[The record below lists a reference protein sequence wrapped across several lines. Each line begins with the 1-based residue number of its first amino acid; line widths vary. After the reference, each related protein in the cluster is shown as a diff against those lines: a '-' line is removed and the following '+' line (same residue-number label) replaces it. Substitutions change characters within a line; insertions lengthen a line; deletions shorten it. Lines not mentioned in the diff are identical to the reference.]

1 LKTLTI
7 GTRGSKLALW
17 QAEHIKARLESLEDG
32 LKVEIKIIK
41 TTGDKI
47 LDTPLAK
54 IGGKGLFTKEIEE
67 EMLGG
72 SVDIAV
78 HSLKDV
84 PVELPKSL
92 ILSAITERE
101 DVRDAFVSVKYKSI
115 DELPANALIGTTS
128 LRRQMQL
135 KRYRKDIRTKS
146 LRGNLQTRLKKLEE
160 GEFDAIILAY
170 AGIRRL
176 GLEPELKVC
185 VPVDTK
191 IMTPAMGQAALGIET
206 QEGSYAYTLTQK
218 LNHEDTVIATTIE
231 REFVK
236 ALEGGCQVPI
246 GVYAKVS
253 GEDVVVEAII
263 GLPDGSE
270 SLELSTIG
278 KKSNYIDI
286 GKNLAEDAI
295 SKGARELLKRAE
307 EMAFKD
313 E

>member
-1 LKTLTI
+1 MNKLVI

-17 QAEHIKARLESLEDG
+17 QAEHIKARLEAMEEG
-32 LKVEIKIIK
+32 LSVEINIIK

-67 EMLGG
+67 EMLSG

-84 PVELPKSL
+84 PVELPETL
-92 ILSAITERE
+92 VLSAITKRE
-101 DVRDAFVSVKYKSI
+101 DPRDAFVSIKYASI
-115 DELPANALIGTTS
+115 DDLPQNALIGTTS

-135 KRYRKDIRTKS
+135 KRYRKDLRTKS
-146 LRGNLQTRLKKLEE
+146 LRGNVQTRLKKLED

-176 GLEPELKVC
+176 GIESDLKVC

-191 IMTPAMGQAALGIET
+191 IMTPAMGQAALGIEVK
-206 QEGSYAYTLTQK
+206 EGSYAYALTQK
-218 LNHEDTVIATTIE
+218 LNDETTVIETTIE

-246 GVYAKVS
+246 GVFAKVE
-253 GEDVVVEAII
+253 GESVKVDAII

-270 SLELSTIG
+270 SLELATVGQRSDYKTIG
-278 KKSNYIDI
+278 KK
-286 GKNLAEDAI
+286 LAEEALG
-295 SKGARELLKRAE
+295 KGARELLQRAE
-307 EMAFKD
+307 EMAFVD